1 MTTASSNSAT
11 PPQNRRISRL
21 AMLSL
26 VFSLAMP
33 LLFLVP
39 ASVLLVG
46 TGGMIGGMIVLFFI
60 PYGLTMVFFCAIG
73 VAIAT
78 VSRARVKRRPELKGE
93 LLALAARSIAFT
105 LAICFA
111 LSVAHCCVRPWYQLA
126 RESRYWREEGEKM
139 RQTADELVQTGKE
152 MKQNMAAGKADTN
165 ILLLVEES
173 RAWRRSIDNLNQ
185 FDLWNWG
192 KNSITLSFQSFRKDL
207 HLLPISQPN
216 GTNSTTQS
224 VSSVP

>member
-33 LLFLVP
+33 LLFLVL

-46 TGGMIGGMIVLFFI
+46 TGGMIVLFFI
-60 PYGLTMVFFCAIG
+60 PYGFTMVFFCAIG

-105 LAICFA
+105 LAICIA
-111 LSVAHCCVRPWYQLA
+111 LSVALCCVLPWYLLA
-126 RESRYWREEGEKM
+126 RESRHWREEGEAM
-139 RQTADELVQTGKE
+139 RQTADALVQTGKE
-152 MKQNMAAGKADTN
+152 MNQNMAAGKADTN